1 MKHPPLPNEQA
12 KAAARGTRPLSPVEK
27 LSRILGKAVIWAF
40 SGTLYGGFFTGL
52 LGYLLIEHDI
62 GHWYVYILAS
72 LISGA
77 VIAAFFGSM
86 LVALGGTLTG
96 ILTAISYQ
104 IIFSTYHQPLIL
116 LGIALAI
123 GLFAGSFFTRR
134 EIHDAQPLAQA
145 MAGFVSGLLAGPL
158 LYLAVS
164 FWDLG
169 SLHWAV
175 AAISVSLVGLFYV
188 PIIKNMPTFLKQGLA
203 EKLGGPLV
211 SGIIA
216 MAVASVFWLIGE
228 SYMTIPLTNQE
239 SSYQMILDSVPLG
252 LLGGAIGGAFGGAM
266 LEILG
271 IRLEEHIL

>member
-1 MKHPPLPNEQA
+1 MSL
-12 KAAARGTRPLSPVEK
+12 LEK
-27 LSRILGKAVIWAF
+27 LSRTLGKAVTWAF
-40 SGTLYGGFFTGL
+40 SGALYGGFFTGL
-52 LGYLLIEHDI
+52 LGYLLIEHGIRDW
-62 GHWYVYILAS
+62 HVYLLAS
-72 LISGA
+72 AVSGT

-104 IIFSTYHQPLIL
+104 IIFSTYHQPLFL
-116 LGIALAI
+116 LGAAFAI

-145 MAGFVSGLLAGPL
+145 VAGLVGGLLAGPI

-164 FWDLG
+164 FWNLG
-169 SLHWAV
+169 RISWAV

-188 PIIKNMPTFLKQGLA
+188 MAIKNMPAFLRQGLP

-228 SYMTIPLTNQE
+228 SYMTIPLTNQD
-239 SSYQMILDSVPLG
+239 SSYQIVLDAVPWG
-252 LLGGAIGGAFGGAM
+252 LLGGALGGAFGGAM